1 MLDAAQA
8 YCDAKSKAEKKAAL
22 IMSIPYFISACISP
36 FLGFV
41 VDRIGKR
48 AVIATVAPA
57 LLVAVHL
64 TLARTG
70 LPGQYPLIGQGLAY
84 SAFAAALWPSV
95 PYVVDDKYVGTAY
108 GVITAVQNLGNHLCW
123 DRIYSPGMGVVSENY
138 QNRIVF
144 AVLLVT
150 VHSWLYTYNFLCDRG

>member
-108 GVITAVQNLGNHLCW
+108 GVITAVQNLGLATIPLAAAGIYKSSGNKYVPNGKCTVCMLC
-123 DRIYSPGMGVVSENY
+123 SVSCS
-138 QNRIVF
+138 
-144 AVLLVT
+144 A
-150 VHSWLYTYNFLCDRG
+150 